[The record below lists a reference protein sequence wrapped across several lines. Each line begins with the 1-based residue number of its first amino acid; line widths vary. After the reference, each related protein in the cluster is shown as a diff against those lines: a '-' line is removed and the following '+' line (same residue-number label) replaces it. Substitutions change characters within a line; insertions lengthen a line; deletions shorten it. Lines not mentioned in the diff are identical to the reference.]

1 MEKYLSVTTLTKYLK
16 MKFDKDPYL
25 ERVYLTGQV
34 SNFRK
39 RPTHQYFSLKDDHAV
54 IQATIWSGIYQKSV
68 FVDFVLNAVVVGPN
82 VVNSHHTSAL
92 AV

>member
-54 IQATIWSGIYQKSV
+54 IQ
-68 FVDFVLNAVVVGPN
+68 
-82 VVNSHHTSAL
+82 SH
-92 AV
+92 